1 MKKQDK
7 KTKKVKNIS
16 TYTHQG
22 LRASWTIH
30 GMNNED
36 KRRQKVKNISTY
48 TNQDLTEINSKAFC
62 DLLKPFQIS

>member
-36 KRRQKVKNISTY
+36 KGDKKSKTY
-48 TNQDLTEINSKAFC
+48 QHILIKI
-62 DLLKPFQIS
+62 LQRLIVKPFEIC